1 MKAVKN
7 YQNHL
12 YGIKALTDEFQ
23 ISVTKEISREV
34 FDMCNLSTGVYNKG
48 VVVGRQE
55 GWQEGRMEQ
64 AKETAYGL
72 YDEDGF
78 SPEKIAKR
86 LKVSLDTVQ
95 KWLEERWPARYDYFA
110 PCFP

>member
-1 MKAVKN
+1 
-7 YQNHL
+7 
-12 YGIKALTDEFQ
+12 
-23 ISVTKEISREV
+23 
-34 FDMCNLSTGVYNKG
+34 MCNLSTGVYNKG

-95 KWLEERWPARYDYFA
+95 KWLEERLAGA
-110 PCFP
+110 V